1 MGAIVNKVILSL
13 VVPLASLAMIAVFA
27 ITLGYTFYQI
37 HHNTSLGTIGVIA
50 IGLALLILTPLVAF
64 LLEKK
69 TSP

>member
-1 MGAIVNKVILSL
+1 VNKVILSL

>member
-1 MGAIVNKVILSL
+1 MNKVILSV

-27 ITLGYTFYQI
+27 VTLGYTFYQI
-37 HHNTSLGTIGVIA
+37 HHNTSLGTIGVVV
-50 IGLALLILTPLVAF
+50 IGLALMILTPLVAF

>member
-1 MGAIVNKVILSL
+1 MNKVILSV

-27 ITLGYTFYQI
+27 ITLGYTFYQV

>member
-1 MGAIVNKVILSL
+1 MNKVILSL

-50 IGLALLILTPLVAF
+50 IGLALLILTPLVAY

>member
-1 MGAIVNKVILSL
+1 MNKVILSL

-37 HHNTSLGTIGVIA
+37 HHNTSLGTIGVVV
-50 IGLALLILTPLVAF
+50 IGLALMILTPLVAF

>member
-1 MGAIVNKVILSL
+1 VNKVILSL
-13 VVPLASLAMIAVFA
+13 LVPLASLAMIAVFA

>member
-1 MGAIVNKVILSL
+1 VNKVILSV

-37 HHNTSLGTIGVIA
+37 HHNTSLGTIGVVV
-50 IGLALLILTPLVAF
+50 IGLALMILTPLVAF

>member
-1 MGAIVNKVILSL
+1 MNKVILSV

-37 HHNTSLGTIGVIA
+37 HHNTSLGTIGVVV
-50 IGLALLILTPLVAF
+50 IGLALMILTPLVAF

>member
-1 MGAIVNKVILSL
+1 MNKVILSV
-13 VVPLASLAMIAVFA
+13 VVPLASIAMIAVFA

-37 HHNTSLGTIGVIA
+37 HHNTSLGTIGVVV
-50 IGLALLILTPLVAF
+50 IGLALMILTPLVAF

>member
-1 MGAIVNKVILSL
+1 VNKVILSL

-27 ITLGYTFYQI
+27 ITLGYTFYQV

>member
-1 MGAIVNKVILSL
+1 MNKVILSV

-50 IGLALLILTPLVAF
+50 IGLALLIFTPLVAF

>member
-1 MGAIVNKVILSL
+1 VNKVILSL

-50 IGLALLILTPLVAF
+50 IGLALLILTPLVAY

>member
-1 MGAIVNKVILSL
+1 MNKVILSL

-27 ITLGYTFYQI
+27 ITLGYTFYQV

-50 IGLALLILTPLVAF
+50 IGLALLILTPLVAY

>member
-1 MGAIVNKVILSL
+1 MNKVILSL
-13 VVPLASLAMIAVFA
+13 LVPLASLAMIAVFA

>member
-1 MGAIVNKVILSL
+1 MNKVILSL

-27 ITLGYTFYQI
+27 ITLGYTFYQV

>member
-1 MGAIVNKVILSL
+1 MNKVILSL
-13 VVPLASLAMIAVFA
+13 IVPLASLAMIAVFA
-27 ITLGYTFYQI
+27 ITLGYTFYQV